1 MKRQSLRA
9 IGVVASA
16 LLMQNG
22 HAEPPASA
30 RKPMRVSAQPTL
42 ASHHRPP
49 ASSKV
54 KLSAT
59 GLAAQ
64 RDIDP
69 ALNGSIRSRNEWP
82 VAVAMQAAAEA
93 ARKDQDPS
101 VNGFAGDMLLPQLD
115 ANLHAAAT
123 AARRDTDPGLNGS
136 VLASLVP
143 GAAPSGRSNL
153 DVAWDAYE
161 RCHWGEAFDAFATLA
176 DAGDLE
182 AARMA
187 LSMVLHGPALYQQTF
202 DISLERLSS
211 WRRLDGTLATAN
223 GPLSGPAISRT
234 QR

>member
-22 HAEPPASA
+22 HAGPPASA
-30 RKPMRVSAQPTL
+30 SKPMRGSAQPAL
-42 ASHHRPP
+42 

-54 KLSAT
+54 TLPAT
-59 GLAAQ
+59 RLATR

-69 ALNGSIRSRNEWP
+69 ELNGSISSRNEWP
-82 VAVAMQAAAEA
+82 AAVVMQAAAEA

-101 VNGFAGDMLLPQLD
+101 VNGFADDMLLPQSD

-136 VLASLVP
+136 VLASLAP
-143 GAAPSGRSNL
+143 GAAPSGRSIL

-161 RCHWGEAFDAFATLA
+161 RCHWREAFNAFATLA

-182 AARMA
+182 AVRMA
-187 LSMVLHGPALYQQTF
+187 LSMALHGPSLYQQTF

-211 WRRLDGTLATAN
+211 WRRLDGALATAN
-223 GPLSGPAISRT
+223 GPLSGPAILRT